1 MSELA
6 NFFLIQNERRKGERE
21 EGNKRKK
28 EKEGNIGRRE
38 RRMDRRKEGGKERK
52 KKRKKEG
59 IKLTHST
66 ELKENIK
73 NHLQYLLHSRN
84 SINKYHCC
92 YSYKCIGKSV

>member
-6 NFFLIQNERRKGERE
+6 NFFLIQKERRKGERE

-52 KKRKKEG
+52 KKEKRKE
-59 IKLTHST
+59 
-66 ELKENIK
+66 
-73 NHLQYLLHSRN
+73 
-84 SINKYHCC
+84 
-92 YSYKCIGKSV
+92 